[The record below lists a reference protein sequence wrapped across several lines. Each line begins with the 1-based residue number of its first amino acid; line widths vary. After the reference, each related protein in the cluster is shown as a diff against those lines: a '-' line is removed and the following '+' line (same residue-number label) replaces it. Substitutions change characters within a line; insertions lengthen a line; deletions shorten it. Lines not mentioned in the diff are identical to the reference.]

1 MTDYT
6 ELKSKLRNGI
16 DFDDSKEAADAIES
30 LDRQIAELSKDAEP
44 ACWMTPDGE
53 GWRMRTEPPTVDV
66 KLGWMPLFTHPAN
79 TKAAISAAY
88 EQGKRN
94 AVPED
99 IRKDAES
106 WRAYKKRKD
115 EVIAAGMGKK
125 ILRDAAA
132 PKQEK

>member
-1 MTDYT
+1 MTTPTREQVMQAFNKYC
-6 ELKSKLRNGI
+6 KRNGI
-16 DFDDSKEAADAIES
+16 AANGQFAIE
-30 LDRQIAELSKDAEP
+30 
-44 ACWMTPDGE
+44 DG
-53 GWRMRTEPPTVDV
+53 
-66 KLGWMPLFTHPAN
+66 LPLFEAGYNALRAKYLKQQVEQRVAPDNLGKELTQQECYQAG
-79 TKAAISAAY
+79 Y

>member
-1 MTDYT
+1 MSYT
-6 ELKSKLRNGI
+6 PIPLTET
-16 DFDDSKEAADAIES
+16 
-30 LDRQIAELSKDAEP
+30 QMAELFRLRAENE
-44 ACWMTPDGE
+44 ALKQQ
-53 GWRMRTEPPTVDV
+53 V
-66 KLGWMPLFTHPAN
+66 
-79 TKAAISAAY
+79 
-88 EQGKRN
+88 EQGKRD

>member
-6 ELKSKLRNGI
+6 ELKSRLRNGI

-30 LDRQIAELSKDAEP
+30 LQRKIAELS
-44 ACWMTPDGE
+44 
-53 GWRMRTEPPTVDV
+53 
-66 KLGWMPLFTHPAN
+66 
-79 TKAAISAAY
+79 
-88 EQGKRN
+88 
-94 AVPED
+94 
-99 IRKDAES
+99 KDAES

-115 EVIAAGMGKK
+115 EVIAAGMAKK